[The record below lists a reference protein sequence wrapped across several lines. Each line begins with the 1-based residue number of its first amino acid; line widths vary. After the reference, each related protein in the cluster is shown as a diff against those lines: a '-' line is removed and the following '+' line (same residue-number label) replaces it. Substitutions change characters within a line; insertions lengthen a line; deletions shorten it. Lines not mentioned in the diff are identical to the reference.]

1 MAKLFR
7 GKVEFQW
14 SVTRGR
20 DREWSGAVSEAAAA
34 KNVVFSANEPAMA
47 AGNLYR
53 AAATTINNV
62 LVLGANAK

>member
-1 MAKLFR
+1 MECR
-7 GKVEFQW
+7 V
-14 SVTRGR
+14 SVAASET
-20 DREWSGAVSEAAAA
+20 AEAAAA
-34 KNVVFSANEPAMA
+34 KNVVFSANEPARA